1 MADSAFWR
9 DLAEKFLASP
19 DFRADGHYVIGSGE
33 PWTWQLAGVAA
44 EYIRSAF
51 EALAR
56 RAASEI
62 AGAGSPDLL
71 IVWLEELRKGS
82 YNFRFSNQA
91 YEVQSDGTEG
101 PHYLMGSIHG
111 VCQASA
117 TLCKKLESEAI
128 QAEFETEQRNNPR
141 NWTPFHQ
148 QVAAFNKL
156 KEISAEPA
164 LRLSE
169 EFVRSTLGR
178 IHNMKPEDVP
188 AAIINFELAGLASF
202 YKHVELVPS
211 TKSEPAPVSE
221 TEHTYVGMDRTRGGQ
236 AKSEPITPPPP
247 SETIASQLQRLRKE
261 CNWSAE
267 RLAEAVKFDL
277 RTVTRHLPG
286 ETTPHL
292 RNISAYERVFSNK
305 LKRQIVINKM
315 P

>member
-44 EYIRSAF
+44 EYIRAAF

-62 AGAGSPDLL
+62 AVAGSPDLL
-71 IVWLEELRKGS
+71 TVWLEELRKGS
-82 YNFRFSNQA
+82 YNFRISNQA
-91 YEVQSDGTEG
+91 HEVLPDGTEG

-117 TLCKKLESEAI
+117 TLCKKLENEAI
-128 QAEFETEQRNNPR
+128 QAEFEAEQHKNPR

-148 QVAAFNKL
+148 QVEALNTL
-156 KEISAEPA
+156 KEISTAPA

-169 EFVRSTLGR
+169 EFVRSALGR

-188 AAIINFELAGLASF
+188 AAIINFEIAGLTTF
-202 YKHVELVPS
+202 YKHVELIPS
-211 TKSEPAPVSE
+211 APRRE
-221 TEHTYVGMDRTRGGQ
+221 
-236 AKSEPITPPPP
+236 PPPTPEP
-247 SETIASQLQRLRKE
+247 SETNAVRSEPEQRPVPTPVETIAAQIQRLRVE
-261 CNWSAE
+261 CKWTIPE
-267 RLAEAVKFDL
+267 LAEAGGIDR
-277 RTVTRHLPG
+277 RTVDRLLAG
-286 ETTPHL
+286 EFIPYPRTL
-292 RNISAYERVFSNK
+292 SAYEKAFRK
-305 LKRQIVINKM
+305 HLKRQVVLRKM